1 MANGDAHLTT
11 LISVLDIYNVLRYI
25 RTLSLILHKYIFDIS
40 RLHRSC
46 KYEVKSHNQTY
57 LQRNIAYLTLEN
69 LKYNDIPQKSSVH
82 NVLYFLGIM
91 KLIHMC
97 HHCKCRSSPFQI
109 LFVSIIPSPMRIF

>member
-25 RTLSLILHKYIFDIS
+25 RTLSLRYINIYLIFQDS
-40 RLHRSC
+40 T
-46 KYEVKSHNQTY
+46 EVVNMKSHNQTY

-91 KLIHMC
+91 KLIHMR
-97 HHCKCRSSPFQI
+97 HHCKCRSSPFEI